1 MANMGLLLRV
11 HGGALVPPSTQEEPA
26 IIQRLQ
32 HNRELKECIGKAAA
46 NLVKDGESVFIGSG
60 STTAYVC
67 RHLLNHSRLTVVT
80 NSLHVGRELAIA
92 ENITVV
98 VIGGLLRSSE
108 LALIGHIAEQGL
120 KEVRVDKV
128 IMGIEALS
136 LESGL
141 MNDYLPEVMTDRMI
155 IGMAPELILVAD
167 HTKFSRKAS
176 AIVADFAHVT
186 TFVTD
191 ANIDPG
197 ILARING
204 MGIKVV
210 IAR

>member
-1 MANMGLLLRV
+1 MGLLLRV
-11 HGGALVPPSTQEEPA
+11 HGGALVPPLTQKEPA
-26 IIQRLQ
+26 IVQRL
-32 HNRELKECIGKAAA
+32 HLNGDLKECIGRAAA
-46 NLVKDGESVFIGSG
+46 NLVNDGESIFIGSG

-67 RHLLNHSRLTVVT
+67 RHLLKHSRLTVVT
-80 NSLHVGRELAIA
+80 NSLHVGRELAVA
-92 ENITVV
+92 DNITVV
-98 VIGGLLRSSE
+98 VIGGMLRSSE
-108 LALIGHIAEQGL
+108 LALIGHIAEQAL

-155 IGMAPELILVAD
+155 IAMAPELILVAD

-176 AIVADFAHVT
+176 AIVADFSHVA

-191 ANIDPG
+191 PGIDPE
-197 ILARING
+197 ILARIQEL
-204 MGIKVV
+204 GITVV
-210 IAR
+210 IAS